1 MEISDKTVNI
11 KGHVVHYLTSG
22 HGTGL
27 VLVHGYGGQAK
38 KWLNAIA
45 VLSEKYTVYAP
56 DLPGFGDSQPLD
68 GTYYIPELVE
78 FIEDFVAELGLKE
91 FYLVGHS
98 MGGGIAVNYALKNP
112 ARIIKL
118 VLVDSLCLGKE
129 IAWWV
134 RLLSRQAKI
143 IGTPLM
149 ALFKTARWVKG
160 KLLIPRKLLP
170 LEVDDPI
177 SQTSINLGSCVAS
190 LRQQTMIVANRLS
203 ELVMPTLLVW
213 GDTDPIIPVK
223 HAYQAVKVIPD
234 CRLKIFAR
242 TGHNIYR
249 DNPREFSQAVTEFL
263 G

>member
-1 MEISDKTVNI
+1 MEISDKMIKI
-11 KGHVVHYLTSG
+11 KGRDVHYLAAG
-22 HGTGL
+22 CGTAL

-38 KWLNAIA
+38 KWLNTIT

-78 FIEDFVAELGLKE
+78 FIEDFVTELGVKE

-134 RLLSRQAKI
+134 RLLSKQSKI
-143 IGTPLM
+143 IGAPLV
-149 ALFKTARWVKG
+149 ALFKVVKWATG
-160 KLLIPRKLLP
+160 KLLIPQKLLP
-170 LEVDDPI
+170 LEFSAPI

-190 LRQQTMIVANRLS
+190 LKQQTMIVANRLS

-213 GDTDPIIPVK
+213 GDTDPIIPVE

-234 CRLKIFAR
+234 CQLKIFDR